1 MQELKVHIENAGNE
15 LIIREGKAADPLPNK
30 EPRIIAIT
38 GDIHSVSNFLKI
50 RDAEP
55 ENYEPGWSSQE
66 VDYNKA
72 IVTVDKFAG
81 TLLLQLDPESHYGA
95 SILGTLEQSKEIE
108 PFYINQEKRFD
119 RKQLLKLIK
128 FSRLFFN
135 DKDMHAELMLSLS
148 KLKMKTEQELKQ
160 EDDNRGNKTNSFE
173 RKMIDDSGFAK
184 FFTLFIPI
192 FKGFD
197 AVTIR
202 VEICFEPTDTGIM
215 FWLESPELVEV
226 TQSKLDSIFNK
237 ELESCS
243 DFVVIYK

>member
-1 MQELKVHIENAGNE
+1 MQELKVHIENADNE
-15 LIIREGKAADPLPNK
+15 LIIREGKATDPLPVK
-30 EPRIIAIT
+30 EPRIIAIS

-55 ENYEPGWSSQE
+55 ENYEPGYGSQE

-72 IVTVDKFAG
+72 LVTVDKFAG
-81 TLLLQLDPESHYGA
+81 TLLLQLDPENHYGA

-119 RKQLLKLIK
+119 RRQLLKLIK
-128 FSRLFFN
+128 FSRLYFD
-135 DKDMHAELMLSLS
+135 DKDLHASLMLSLS
-148 KLKMKTEQELKQ
+148 KLRMKTEQELKQ
-160 EDDNRGNKTNSFE
+160 QDDQRGNRSSSFE
-173 RKMIDDSGFAK
+173 RNVIDDNGFAQ
-184 FFTLFIPI
+184 FFTLLIPI

-197 AVTIR
+197 PVFIR
-202 VEICFEPTDTGIM
+202 VEICLEPSETGIM

-226 TQSKLDSIFNK
+226 TQSMLDSIFNK